1 MCQDL
6 QKLWPPFRLKSL
18 PNKISRSKLKAAA
31 LESGRRFFAWTSL
44 PALTS
49 TPPSRIGPSM
59 IIAIDGTLA
68 SGKGTIARRLASW
81 YGLPHMD
88 TGRLYR
94 ATGVA
99 ALHKQVDFSDAAA
112 LAGIAR
118 CLDLNDYS
126 EGELRTGEAGQA
138 ASKVAAIPEV
148 RAALLELQRALA
160 HQPKGA
166 VLDGRDIGTVICPEA
181 EVKLYVTAS
190 DDIRAQRRFEEL
202 TGKGHEVTFDEVL
215 RDLQAFFHRL
225 VPPSDDPSMGYL
237 HHTAEGPDDMPAHIK
252 AAMMPVSLSIPVTQ
266 GRMALGTWQGIYL
279 FEHRARPHHRR
290 VAAHL
295 SAE

>member
-1 MCQDL
+1 
-6 QKLWPPFRLKSL
+6 
-18 PNKISRSKLKAAA
+18 
-31 LESGRRFFAWTSL
+31 
-44 PALTS
+44 
-49 TPPSRIGPSM
+49 M

-68 SGKGTIARRLASW
+68 SGKGTIARRLAGW

-148 RAALLELQRALA
+148 RGALLELQRAFA

-166 VLDGRDIGTVICPEA
+166 VLDGRDIGTVVCPEA
-181 EVKLYVTAS
+181 DVKLWVDATVEV
-190 DDIRAQRRFEEL
+190 RATRRWKEL
-202 TGKGHEVTFDEVL
+202 TAKGETLSLDEMIAQVQE
-215 RDLQAFFHRL
+215 RDDR
-225 VPPSDDPSMGYL
+225 D
-237 HHTAEGPDDMPAHIK
+237 
-252 AAMMPVSLSIPVTQ
+252 
-266 GRMALGTWQGIYL
+266 
-279 FEHRARPHHRR
+279 RARKDAPM
-290 VAAHL
+290 VAAADSVL
-295 SAE
+295 IDTSDLTIDAAVDKARAAVEAVLAQKSESSEP